1 MRQAALRLLAL
12 WAGTGTALRRAVAET
27 CTETLIDASCSAG
40 YRGVQLMAIRVL
52 KTVAPDILHT
62 PNELPVTKAAL
73 AVWRCHDVN
82 RRDSAL
88 MLLAS
93 MAISPEARAL
103 IRSAGVLS
111 EMPAYLTCS
120 RWWAPVAFILA
131 MTADDVPARQAMAGS
146 AVMSTLKS
154 LQHIGEVDALLGALT
169 TTT

>member
-1 MRQAALRLLAL
+1 MAD
-12 WAGTGTALRRAVAET
+12 T
-27 CTETLIDASCSAG
+27 CTATLIDASCSAG
-40 YRGVQLMAIRVL
+40 YRSVQLLAIRVL

-62 PNELPVTKAAL
+62 PNEMPVTRAAL

-82 RRDSAL
+82 RRDTAL
-88 MLLAS
+88 TLLAS
-93 MAISPEARAL
+93 MAMSPEARAL
-103 IRSAGVLS
+103 IRSAGVLL

-146 AVMSTLKS
+146 AVMSTLQS
-154 LQHIGEVDALLGALT
+154 LQHISEVDALLSALT